1 MSVSRRTR
9 KSLVGKSAENYES
22 RERERE
28 CRDWLCDLRR
38 AWWQNRQ
45 AEPVGQP

>member
-28 CRDWLCDLRR
+28 CRGWLRDLRR
-38 AWWQNRQ
+38 TWWQRRQ
-45 AEPVGQP
+45 VEPAGQS